1 MKNEQKKEILN
12 ALVIFGTSFASKA
25 FDPTEEQIKRIN
37 ELVDMLDST
46 MLRKAFTEDF
56 EDVLK
61 VAEYYVNKEQ
71 I

>member
-1 MKNEQKKEILN
+1 MKNKQKKEILN

-25 FDPTEEQIKRIN
+25 FNPTEEQIKRIS
-37 ELVDMLDST
+37 ELIDMLDST
-46 MLRKAFTEDF
+46 VLSAITDDF
-56 EDVLK
+56 EGVLK

>member
-46 MLRKAFTEDF
+46 MLSAITEDF

-61 VAEYYVNKEQ
+61 VAEYYVNKEKF
-71 I
+71 